1 MGRRAVNA
9 GGRMAG
15 EDAGR
20 WRGSV
25 AWIAAA
31 LFVLAHVALLWAL
44 PFPAGNEP
52 VYMASL
58 QKSWDARFLAG
69 DWTFSGGFHERAIFN
84 GLFGPLCAIAPIAV
98 VAWTGRIVFWLLSV
112 RALLRLAARL
122 AVPPLLA
129 AAALAAW
136 LLYDQALVGEAWAI
150 GTFESKCV
158 ALWLAFEGIVA
169 ALDGRS
175 TRAALLAGAA
185 FTIHPAIGLSAGA
198 ALGAGLLAQRPGGRA
213 LVRAAVALAVAAAPG
228 VVQLVVAAG
237 TNGDATARDWEFMAR
252 LRVPHHL
259 DLASFRR
266 GGLLLTAAALAFNVV
281 AAWPGA
287 RAGDKRERFLLAF
300 QATLAAIF
308 CGGAALRALHR
319 FDLLAAFPFALAPLF
334 ALLLFFLLAAR
345 TVGAASGG
353 TGAPVRRALPIAALA
368 ICLGFDSLLARYCAA
383 ASAFVQA
390 WTAPDDDL
398 ALAFEW
404 TARHVPE
411 DATCIFPPWR
421 SDAIFRARRPAVAWW
436 QAARF
441 DGVHEWRRRVEL
453 LGGDLSQLLD
463 AGRPMNASEVVD
475 AIRAHYASLTVEE
488 CRAIARDGRAPFLVT
503 ETEYPFPSL
512 FTHGRAHVYKVDAG
526 D

>member
-1 MGRRAVNA
+1 
-9 GGRMAG
+9 MAG

-20 WRGSV
+20 SRGSLV
-25 AWIAAA
+25 WIAAA
-31 LFVLAHVALLWAL
+31 LLVLAHVALLWAL

-58 QKSWDARFLAG
+58 QKSWDARFLSG
-69 DWTFSGGFHERAIFN
+69 DWTFNGGFHERALFN
-84 GLFGPLCAIAPIAV
+84 ALFGPLCAIAPIAV

-129 AAALAAW
+129 AAALSAW

-158 ALWLAFEGIVA
+158 ALWLVFEGIVA
-169 ALDGRS
+169 ALDGRT

-213 LVRAAVALAVAAAPG
+213 LARAAIALAVAAAPG

-237 TNGDATARDWEFMAR
+237 ANGDATARDWEFIAR

-259 DLASFRR
+259 DLASFGHRE
-266 GGLLLTAAALAFNVV
+266 LLLTAAALAFHGIV
-281 AAWPGA
+281 AWPGA
-287 RAGDKRERFLLAF
+287 RAGDKKERFLLAF

-308 CGGAALRALHR
+308 CGGAVLRALHR
-319 FDLLAAFPFALAPLF
+319 FDLLTVFPFALAPLF
-334 ALLLFFLLAAR
+334 ALLLFLLLAAR
-345 TVGAASGG
+345 TVGAAFGG
-353 TGAPVRRALPIAALA
+353 TGALRGRVLAIAALA
-368 ICLGFDSLLARYCAA
+368 ICLGFDSLFARYRAA
-383 ASAFVQA
+383 VAAFARA
-390 WTAPDDDL
+390 WTEPADDL
-398 ALAFEW
+398 AHAFEW

-441 DGVHEWRRRVEL
+441 DGVHEWRRRIEL

-463 AGRPMNASEVVD
+463 AGRPMNASEVVA
-475 AIRAHYASLTVEE
+475 AIRAHYAALTVEQ